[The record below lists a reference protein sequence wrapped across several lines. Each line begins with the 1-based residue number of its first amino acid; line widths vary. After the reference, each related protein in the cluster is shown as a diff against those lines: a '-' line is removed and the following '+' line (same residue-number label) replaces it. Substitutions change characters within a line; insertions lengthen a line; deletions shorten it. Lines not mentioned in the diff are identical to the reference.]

1 MDVLDAYDICIIGLG
16 YIGLPTAAMF
26 ASHGKRVLGVDINR
40 HVVETVNR
48 GAIHIEEPG
57 LERLVKETVAA
68 GNLVAAT
75 TVQPANAYIIAVPTP
90 IRPDH
95 TADMGAVRSAAQML
109 APQLQ
114 PGALVVLESTSPPGA
129 TADLVRPILESY
141 GLAAGIDFG
150 LAYSPER
157 VLPGKIIGELV
168 NNDRVVGGI
177 NRASAEAVRDLYSVF
192 VRGEIMLTD
201 ATTAEMVKLMENT
214 FRDVNI
220 ALANEFAL
228 VAEQVGISVWEA
240 IALAN
245 HHPRVNILR
254 PGPGVGG
261 HCIAVDPWF
270 LVEAAP
276 LQARLIHQARRI
288 NDEMPEHI
296 LDLVRANV
304 AEGATIACL
313 GLTFKA
319 DVDDVRESPAME
331 IAHRL
336 RDAGYRVRAH
346 DPYVRANGDLIVSTL
361 EAAVQNADL
370 AVVLVDHAEFR
381 ALAPVQLAT
390 MRQALILDTRNC
402 LSPSLWNE
410 SGFAVTTLGA
420 TQQQATLSAL
430 SALTHAV
437 TSASTALQAA

>member
-1 MDVLDAYDICIIGLG
+1 MDDLDTFDICIIGLG
-16 YIGLPTAAMF
+16 YIGLPTGAMF
-26 ASHGKRVLGVDINR
+26 ASRGKRVLGVDIDKY
-40 HVVETVNR
+40 VVETVNR
-48 GAIHIEEPG
+48 GSIHIEEPG
-57 LERLVKETVAA
+57 LEQLVQAAVVA
-68 GNLVAAT
+68 GNLTASTSIRQAD
-75 TVQPANAYIIAVPTP
+75 AYIIAVPTP
-90 IRPDH
+90 IRHNH
-95 TADMGAVRSAAQML
+95 TADLGAVRSAANML
-109 APQLQ
+109 APHLQ
-114 PGALVVLESTSPPGA
+114 PGALVILESTSPPG
-129 TADLVRPILESY
+129 TTMDVLRPILEGY
-141 GLAAGIDFG
+141 GLKAGIDFG

-168 NNDRVVGGI
+168 GNARVVGGI
-177 NRASAEAVRDLYSVF
+177 DWNSAEAVRDLYATF
-192 VRGEIMLTD
+192 VEGEIMLTD

-228 VAEQVGISVWEA
+228 IAEQVGISVWDA

-288 NDEMPEHI
+288 NDAMPEHI
-296 LDLVRANV
+296 LDLVRSSV
-304 AEGATIACL
+304 DDGATIACL

-336 RDAGYRVRAH
+336 TEAGYRVRAH
-346 DPYVRANGDLIVSTL
+346 DPHVTAAGDLPVSAL
-361 EAAVQNADL
+361 DEAVQDADL
-370 AVVLVDHAEFR
+370 AIVLVDHTEFR
-381 ALAPVQLAT
+381 TLSPALLNE
-390 MRQALILDTRNC
+390 MRGRVILDTRNC
-402 LSPSLWNE
+402 LAATDWRNAGFEVATLGMGQPEPIRSLK
-410 SGFAVTTLGA
+410 SLTYAVTNA
-420 TQQQATLSAL
+420 QQT
-430 SALTHAV
+430 
-437 TSASTALQAA
+437 QAAA